1 MAELSALMSNPA
13 AALHA
18 LAHGRPHIDSDFIAS
33 VGGQA
38 ARAAANSVAMP
49 SYEPLP
55 APLLEPG
62 SPWLADV
69 LGDTQLRVG
78 QHFALAPFVTAA
90 PPAHTR
96 TYPAFNEAFLRQAF
110 SFTPRPQGVLPDLD
124 KGALP
129 TAPPPL
135 LFADVHK
142 RRKTAEEKEEK
153 RRRKEEK
160 VRSDELRGHCSCAD
174 SALTEVTS
182 VDNRRGGGSKK
193 RQLRLRQQLQ
203 NRQLEVP
210 APAAAFPQAQAA
222 WRRHRLSSP
231 CWHPHQRW
239 SALLH
244 LALLLL
250 RQPAVSRIHVA

>member
-13 AALHA
+13 AALRA
-18 LAHGRPHIDSDFIAS
+18 LADGRPRIDSDFIAS

-69 LGDTQLRVG
+69 PGDTQLRVG

-96 TYPAFNEAFLRQAF
+96 TYPAFDEAFLRQAF

-135 LFADVHK
+135 LFANVHK

-160 VRSDELRGHCSCAD
+160 VRSEQLRGRCSCAD
-174 SALTEVTS
+174 SALT
-182 VDNRRGGGSKK
+182 
-193 RQLRLRQQLQ
+193 
-203 NRQLEVP
+203 
-210 APAAAFPQAQAA
+210 
-222 WRRHRLSSP
+222 
-231 CWHPHQRW
+231 
-239 SALLH
+239 
-244 LALLLL
+244 
-250 RQPAVSRIHVA
+250 